1 MAFSK
6 NSLLRVSR
14 NAALLA
20 GTLCCLGTVAVSADE
35 KSDIKAITAVY
46 EAHSKAFRNKDIK
59 GLFAGMTADCKI
71 IDKGAPL
78 GVPQLRTAFIQ
89 KAPQIKSITEYRED
103 ISNLHIHGKKAT
115 ASVHV
120 TFTGKIADGYG
131 GIHDMFQTGG
141 SEDTLIKTSSGAWK
155 LQRSEVQFYHVVM
168 DGKRVNSL

>member
-6 NSLLRVSR
+6 DNLQRVAR
-14 NAALLA
+14 NGALLA
-20 GTLCCLGTVAVSADE
+20 VALCCLCTAAMAADE
-35 KSDIKAITAVY
+35 KADIKAITAVY

-59 GLFAGMTADCKI
+59 GLFAGMTPDCKI
-71 IDKGAPL
+71 IDKGAPISI
-78 GVPQLRTAFIQ
+78 PQLKSAFTQ
-89 KAPQIKSITEYRED
+89 KASQIKSITEYRED

-115 ASVHV
+115 ASIHV

-155 LQRSEVQFYHVVM
+155 LQRSEIQFFHVVM